1 MHSLFLSHARLNF
14 PNCDASFP
22 PRLYLLV
29 SKMYPTWQSTTSRY
43 CDLTWCVR
51 LCGNVPYH
59 SWNSSS
65 STPPTHHIPPGP
77 TYTDL
82 LSSVLMVA
90 AKFHRLTLNSTLVA
104 LCYLSVISHVHS
116 CLAKKWRKCSR
127 VFLRVCALLWM
138 IKTSCKVKRKCEMCG
153 WEKDVLLAQCV
164 VKFVIDATF

>member
-1 MHSLFLSHARLNF
+1 MPPSPPGFTFWCQKCIPHDNQQHQGTVIW
-14 PNCDASFP
+14 PDASDS
-22 PRLYLLV
+22 V
-29 SKMYPTWQSTTSRY
+29 ETSHI
-43 CDLTWCVR
+43 TV
-51 LCGNVPYH
+51 
-59 SWNSSS
+59 WNSSS

-127 VFLRVCALLWM
+127 VFLRVCVAVDDQNILRGQTKMWN
-138 IKTSCKVKRKCEMCG
+138 VWVRKRCIVGAVC
-153 WEKDVLLAQCV
+153 C
-164 VKFVIDATF
+164 

>member
-1 MHSLFLSHARLNF
+1 MPPSPPGYTFWCQKCIPHDNQQHQGTVIW
-14 PNCDASFP
+14 PDASDS
-22 PRLYLLV
+22 V
-29 SKMYPTWQSTTSRY
+29 ETSHI
-43 CDLTWCVR
+43 TV
-51 LCGNVPYH
+51 
-59 SWNSSS
+59 WNSSS